1 MKLPANLIYRD
12 QLILSSKEVPMIVE
26 NSLMVAC
33 HCVKELSTLQL
44 ARDRSLL
51 RAAGVDAGL
60 CLNFHA
66 DSLFTEI
73 RRIRAQGK

>member
-1 MKLPANLIYRD
+1 MNEAEVI
-12 QLILSSKEVPMIVE
+12 KEAICAVPMIVE

-33 HCVKELSTLQL
+33 HCAKELSTLQL

-51 RAAGVDAGL
+51 KASGMDAGL

-66 DSLFTEI
+66 DSLITEI
-73 RRIRAQGK
+73 RRIRVRGK